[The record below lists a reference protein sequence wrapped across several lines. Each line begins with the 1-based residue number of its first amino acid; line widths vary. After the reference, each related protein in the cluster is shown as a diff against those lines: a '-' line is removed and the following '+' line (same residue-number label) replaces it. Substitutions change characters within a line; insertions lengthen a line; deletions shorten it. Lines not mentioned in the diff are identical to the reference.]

1 MDSRSKFLEL
11 YAIKASHPQT
21 TPLAAASQLR
31 AVSILLSTDAHNPHL
46 TPADR
51 RNARALSRVYEA
63 RYDDECLWSS
73 RLTRPSSLNIMSTTD
88 ANTAATAATTLGD
101 GGRSGASESGT
112 KSTSAKNATTS
123 DQPPA
128 QTRRGI
134 SFSSI
139 PLGTEASPPGVMDHV
154 RQRVDK
160 ALERKKARK
169 GFEPAV
175 PRMTWKEH
183 RLDVGELLDL
193 KCDLDMDLLP
203 EPEAIEALVERS
215 ARLQIAVQEA
225 ASKLEPMATSTA
237 ATTPTAGL
245 TDTVSSPMDITEDAT
260 GPDSVAEDMQQMTNR
275 NGSNTARRATGSDKA
290 ITTSSSKPGGRS
302 THESTENARHHSSNR
317 SSKYGLL
324 AEDDDDWPP
333 RPHDTRPPSTSA
345 FSNGLDGVKNKKRQR
360 ADDSDDHRH
369 ADEKPCSSFI
379 TAKERLAIEE
389 KDGNKKK
396 FDDYT
401 HGGTR
406 SSGLYSGHHLSS
418 SSNNGNGH
426 SNNNNNTFGAVSGI
440 LKPKVHGTK
449 RGKFRPPLN
458 RSNSGDQENGSLGRR
473 NGTTGGGNG
482 SGDEVVDERLKN
494 IEPKMIEAIKNEI
507 MESSS
512 NITWDDI
519 AGLEHAKNT
528 IMEAVI
534 WPMLRPQLFGGLR
547 TPPKGLLL
555 FGPPGTGKTMIGKC
569 IASQSNATFFNIS
582 SSSLTS
588 KWVGDGEK
596 MVRAL
601 FAVARCHQPAVIFID
616 EIDSLLTQRT
626 DGEFEASRRIKT
638 EFLVQFDGVGTPGE
652 KDRILCIGATNRPQ
666 ELDEAARRRF
676 VKRLYIPLPDA
687 QGRHSMLQ
695 RLLRDQSNDLTEE
708 HIQEIQTLTNGYS
721 GSDINALCREAAFGP
736 IRSIRGDILKVDVNA
751 LRPMQL
757 QDFKDAL
764 SQVRA
769 SVSDRDLD
777 MYMKWE
783 ADYGSVAKS

>member
-63 RYDDECLWSS
+63 QYDDECLWSS
-73 RLTRPSSLNIMSTTD
+73 RLARPSSLNSLSSANASTSAGD
-88 ANTAATAATTLGD
+88 GATTMLSREGTM
-101 GGRSGASESGT
+101 SESGT
-112 KSTSAKNATTS
+112 KSTNG
-123 DQPPA
+123 QPPA

-134 SFSSI
+134 SYSSI
-139 PLGTEASPPGVMDHV
+139 PLGTDAPPGVIDHV
-154 RQRVDK
+154 RQRIDK

-169 GFEPAV
+169 GFEPVV
-175 PRMTWKEH
+175 PRMDWKEH
-183 RLDVGELLDL
+183 RLDVTELLDM
-193 KCDLDMDLLP
+193 KCALDMDLLP
-203 EPEAIEALVERS
+203 EPEAIDALVERS

-225 ASKLEPMATSTA
+225 TSKLASSSTA
-237 ATTPTAGL
+237 VTPVSGSTGTAP
-245 TDTVSSPMDITEDAT
+245 SPMEISEDA
-260 GPDSVAEDMQQMTNR
+260 AEPSLANDELNQVVQR
-275 NGSNTARRATGSDKA
+275 NGPSSVRTAESDNAVAASTYK
-290 ITTSSSKPGGRS
+290 SGRI
-302 THESTENARHHSSNR
+302 SNR
-317 SSKYGLL
+317 SIDNGRHHNPNSKYGLL
-324 AEDDDDWPP
+324 AEDDEDWPP
-333 RPHDTRPPSTSA
+333 RPHDVRQPNASA
-345 FSNGLDGVKNKKRQR
+345 FSNGLDGAKNRKRQR
-360 ADDSDDHRH
+360 VDEGEDPRH
-369 ADEKPCSSFI
+369 ADEKPFSSFI
-379 TAKERLAIEE
+379 TAKERLVIEE

-401 HGGTR
+401 HTGSRTG
-406 SSGLYSGHHLSS
+406 SLYSGHHSN
-418 SSNNGNGH
+418 NNGNGN
-426 SNNNNNTFGAVSGI
+426 SSNNNNNNNTFGAVSGI
-440 LKPKVHGTK
+440 LKPKMQGAK

-458 RSNSGDQENGSLGRR
+458 RSNSDQENGSMGKR
-473 NGTTGGGNG
+473 NGATSGGAG
-482 SGDEVVDERLKN
+482 SGDEIMDERLKN

-507 MESSS
+507 METSST
-512 NITWDDI
+512 ITWDDI

-638 EFLVQFDGVGTPGE
+638 EFLVQFDGVGTPGD

-676 VKRLYIPLPDA
+676 VKRLYIPLPDS
-687 QGRHSMLQ
+687 QGRYSMIQNLLQ
-695 RLLRDQSNDLTEE
+695 NQPHDLTEE
-708 HIQEIQTLTNGYS
+708 QIREIQELTAGYS
-721 GSDINALCREAAFGP
+721 GSDINGLCREAAFGP
-736 IRSIRGDILKVDVNA
+736 IRSIRGDILKIDVHA
-751 LRPMQL
+751 LRPIQF

-777 MYMKWE
+777 MYLKWE
-783 ADYGSVAKS
+783 SEYGSVAKS